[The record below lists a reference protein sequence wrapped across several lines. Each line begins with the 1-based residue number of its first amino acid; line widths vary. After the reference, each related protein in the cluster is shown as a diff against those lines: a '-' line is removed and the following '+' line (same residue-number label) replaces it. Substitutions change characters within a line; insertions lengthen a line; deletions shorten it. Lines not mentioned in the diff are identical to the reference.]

1 MPHARYPTGKRVVQP
16 IQRNQTHHILG
27 QWIRTFTIPN
37 QSSEAKAWQEF
48 DENGRMK
55 PSAWYAR
62 IVDVTEELF
71 KVTLLLKGYTG
82 YLAYRHSASK
92 ESHQPLPARIN
103 QEKSGIWN
111 HR

>member
-1 MPHARYPTGKRVVQP
+1 MR
-16 IQRNQTHHILG
+16 ILG

-71 KVTLLLKGYTG
+71 KVTLLLKRYTG
-82 YLAYRHSASK
+82 YLAHRHSASK

-103 QEKSGIWN
+103 QEKI
-111 HR
+111 